1 MIGSKPM
8 PSERFF
14 DSNLEHHDSHGQ
26 LEGDEFNHASKV
38 FRIKVGD
45 TFDVIN
51 GQGLLAHCEA
61 LELSK
66 KHLSYKVLSSSFTSK
81 SIPKL
86 TLVLGMPKF
95 NRLETIVEKVTEIG
109 CEEII
114 LFNADRSEKTDLSKN
129 QLERLNLILQASLK
143 QCGRLFLPSLEFTTN
158 FEKIFESDRTYYF
171 GDVNSKT
178 PLTKLISH
186 NVGIVIGPESGF
198 SDKEHQI
205 LLTKATGISLSDAI
219 LRVDTAAICG
229 AYLLKNLSVI
239 N

>member
-1 MIGSKPM
+1 M
-8 PSERFF
+8 PIERFF
-14 DSNLEHHDSHGQ
+14 DSKLEQHDSHGQ

-38 FRIKVGD
+38 FRIRAGD

-51 GQGLLAHCEA
+51 GNGLLARCEA
-61 LELSK
+61 LEISK
-66 KHLSYKVLSSSFTSK
+66 KHLTYQVQSSSFVPK

-129 QLERLNLILQASLK
+129 QLERLILILQASLK
-143 QCGRLFLPSLEFTTN
+143 QCGRLHLPTLEFVSN

-178 PLTKLISH
+178 QLTKLPPH
-186 NVGIVIGPESGF
+186 NFGIVIGPESGF

-205 LLTKATGISLSDAI
+205 LLTKALGISLSDAI

-229 AYLLKNLSVI
+229 VYLLKNLSVI

>member
-1 MIGSKPM
+1 M
-8 PSERFF
+8 PIERFF
-14 DSNLEHHDSHGQ
+14 DSKLDQHDSHGQ

-38 FRIKVGD
+38 FRIKSGD
-45 TFDVIN
+45 IFDVIN
-51 GQGLLAHCEA
+51 GQGLLAQCQA

-66 KHLSYKVLSSSFTSK
+66 KHLAYKVLSSSFIAK

-143 QCGRLFLPSLEFTTN
+143 QCGRLHLPTLEFVSN
-158 FEKIFESDRTYYF
+158 FEKIFESDRIYYF
-171 GDVNSKT
+171 GDVNSKIHLSK
-178 PLTKLISH
+178 LTSD
-186 NVGIVIGPESGF
+186 NFGIVIGPESGF
-198 SDKEHQI
+198 SEKEHQI
-205 LLTKATGISLSDAI
+205 LLSKAIGISLNDAI

-229 AYLLKNLSVI
+229 VYLLKNLSVV